1 MNFLLHHHLA
11 ALDLGR
17 PEAAAGAM
25 LPDVWR
31 MAHRRARPRR
41 ADGAREPGVLGAVCD
56 GVAHHLAV
64 DAWFH
69 DAAVFTGG
77 ETRTREAL
85 GRAREARKMGLFAHV
100 AWELCLDGALLRR
113 LGTEKVLGAVRGSI
127 AAAGPDALRGAAAL
141 HTVLGTD
148 ERATFDVRVDR
159 ILDAIARGPWVV
171 GYATAKG
178 VVERLEGVRARLGF
192 GALSAA
198 DRDAVAM
205 GLREQEAAA
214 DTDLDELLVSRPRSD
229 ALRTSRS
236 TR

>member
-1 MNFLLHHHLA
+1 VNFLLHHHLA
-11 ALDLGR
+11 SLDLGR

-31 MAHRRARPRR
+31 MAHRRARTR
-41 ADGAREPGVLGAVCD
+41 GAEAARQEGALGAVCD

-69 DAAVFTGG
+69 GAAVFTGG
-77 ETRTREAL
+77 EARAREAL

-113 LGTEKVLGAVRGSI
+113 LGTETVLGAVRESI
-127 AAAGPDALRGAAAL
+127 AAAGPDAPRRAAEL
-141 HTVLGTD
+141 LTVLGPD
-148 ERATFDVRVDR
+148 ERPTFDVRVER
-159 ILDAIARGPWVV
+159 ILDAIARGPWVA
-171 GYATAKG
+171 GYATAEG

-198 DRDAVAM
+198 DRAAVAS
-205 GLREQEAAA
+205 GLAELGTEADAGVEA
-214 DTDLDELLVSRPRSD
+214 ILESRPRGV
-229 ALRTSRS
+229 T
-236 TR
+236 